1 MASAAARAGRDLDGA
16 RRAYLDAIDAYG
28 SDACTHPGCAQAE
41 LRLARIAT
49 DRGDR
54 RSPHAP
60 RPSSPP
66 RWCPTPPRCA
76 CWRRWRSAFSGQS
89 PGIPPGRVARRP
101 P

>member
-49 DRGDR
+49 DRGDLAEAR
-54 RSPHAP
+54 TRHARAAP
-60 RPSSPP
+60 VLTAALVPDA
-66 RWCPTPPRCA
+66 PTLRLLA
-76 CWRRWRSAFSGQS
+76 ALAQRL
-89 PGIPPGRVARRP
+89 
-101 P
+101 